1 VVVSIDCAA
10 AFPVVGQADTMMENW
25 INYPSAILL
34 ALGLFW
40 LLLSDSRRSIVTA
53 YSVIVILVFTLNIQ
67 FWTFGFALS
76 KLLTALMAMLIMI
89 LNPAAS
95 DLKDSEQ
102 FATGRIFRATGL
114 VFFVLLIS
122 LTTGHTSEFLNLSV
136 DQTFPA
142 LSILVCGFLLL
153 ATTQDPFRVI
163 IGLMTMLIGFEII
176 YGSVEQSLLVNG
188 LLAAVFLLIA
198 MVGVYLTTPKE
209 KGDQL

>member
-1 VVVSIDCAA
+1 VVVPVHCAFA
-10 AFPVVGQADTMMENW
+10 VSVIGQAGTMMQNW
-25 INYPSAILL
+25 INYPSAVLL
-34 ALGLFW
+34 AIGLFW
-40 LLLSDSRRSIVTA
+40 LLLSDSRRSIVVA
-53 YSVIVILVFTLNIQ
+53 YAIIVILVFTINIQ

-89 LNPAAS
+89 LNPSAS
-95 DLKDSEQ
+95 EPMDIERP
-102 FATGRIFRATGL
+102 ATGRIFRATGL
-114 VFFVLLIS
+114 GFFVLLIS
-122 LTTGHTSEFLNLSV
+122 FTISQTSEFLNLKV

-142 LSILVCGFLLL
+142 LAILVCGFLLL

-188 LLAAVFLLIA
+188 LLAAVFLFIA

-209 KGDQL
+209 KGGQP